1 MKSDARKRLS
11 KWTRGLFLAGVLAF
25 LAVQFSEIGWN
36 EIWQSL
42 PTHPLFYL
50 LFVFIYGGLPLSET
64 FIYRRLLN
72 FSFFKGLPF
81 FFKKRVFNKDVLGY
95 SGEVYLFLW
104 ARKHVKKTRNEV
116 MHAIKDNNIV
126 SAISSTM
133 FVVALLGYFFLT
145 GQVEFPESYSENLAV
160 KIAAGLVLIALFVV
174 AGIRFRK
181 SVFGLPGM
189 TLLWVFGTHFGR
201 LALVSLLQIL
211 QWSIVL
217 PGVEMTVLFTLLSIQ
232 IIASRIPLLPAR
244 DLVFLGA
251 AVEMTSVLDVSSAEV
266 AGMLAVVS
274 VLDKLVN
281 LVLFSAVSFLERRST
296 SEEPVQDMIDDGRV
310 PVAP

>member
-1 MKSDARKRLS
+1 
-11 KWTRGLFLAGVLAF
+11 
-25 LAVQFSEIGWN
+25 
-36 EIWQSL
+36 
-42 PTHPLFYL
+42 
-50 LFVFIYGGLPLSET
+50 
-64 FIYRRLLN
+64 
-72 FSFFKGLPF
+72 
-81 FFKKRVFNKDVLGY
+81 
-95 SGEVYLFLW
+95 
-104 ARKHVKKTRNEV
+104 
-116 MHAIKDNNIV
+116 
-126 SAISSTM
+126 
-133 FVVALLGYFFLT
+133 
-145 GQVEFPESYSENLAV
+145 
-160 KIAAGLVLIALFVV
+160 
-174 AGIRFRK
+174 
-181 SVFGLPGM
+181 M

-217 PGVEMTVLFTLLSIQ
+217 PGVEMTVLFTFLSIQ

-310 PVAP
+310 HVAP